1 MPNESFPQV
10 TALKKL
16 RFAILKTIEQ
26 LPTEQLNKVPDGF
39 NNNIIWNVAHL
50 IASQQNLCYIKAGQK
65 ALSRIFRSSIISTTT
80 YPG

>member
-26 LPTEQLNKVPDGF
+26 LNKVPDGF
-39 NNNIIWNVAHL
+39 NSNIIWNVAHL
-50 IASQQNLCYIKAGQK
+50 IASQQNLCYMKAGQK
-65 ALSRIFRSSIISTTT
+65 ALSRTFISSIISTTT